1 MNTPGEG
8 NAIMMRSPIHS
19 QGDQHNEI
27 NPERGTMKTEE
38 EKNFN
43 NLNEMGKNTGAQAK
57 KSFSSEEIIIDEKD
71 DSNSAKRTRH
81 FPSMNTA
88 SLLRNIDLIKINMN
102 NDQEGLD
109 EPMRA
114 EQVSKREEL
123 QLNCDR
129 ISKNLKKYCACFIC
143 FNCYWAFVCLLFIIV
158 TGINLAGENLG
169 ETNYDIY
176 RAAKILIMAEGWTWF
191 MTAVMGIMA
200 MAKLS
205 KHMLKM
211 YIFGTITTAILE
223 IFSSAFSFAVYKV
236 FHVPRSQ
243 VIVDVLKFLIAI
255 GIIVT
260 TIYSSINVRV
270 RMIRLNQIRAELE
283 EEDRKIRNFER
294 SLQNNGEVFI

>member
-1 MNTPGEG
+1 MTSPGQT
-8 NAIMMRSPIHS
+8 H
-19 QGDQHNEI
+19 QGEQQIEI
-27 NPERGTMKTEE
+27 SLAGEKSHTIKPKNQFFEE
-38 EKNFN
+38 N
-43 NLNEMGKNTGAQAK
+43 NNNQVSEPAAK
-57 KSFSSEEIIIDEKD
+57 KSFSSEEIRDEKD
-71 DSNSAKRTRH
+71 DVTSSRRTRN

-88 SLLRNIDLIKINMN
+88 SLLRNIDMIKIKMN
-102 NDQEGLD
+102 SDQEDG

-123 QLNCDR
+123 QNHCDSV
-129 ISKNLKKYCACFIC
+129 SKNLRKYCACFIC

-176 RAAKILIMAEGWTWF
+176 RAAKILVMAEGWTWF
-191 MTAVMGIMA
+191 MTALMGIMA
-200 MAKLS
+200 LAKLS

-211 YIFGTITTAILE
+211 YLFGTITTAILE
-223 IFSSAFSFAVYKV
+223 VFSSAFSFAVYNV
-236 FHVPRSQ
+236 FYVPRSQ

-255 GIIVT
+255 GIIAT

-270 RMIRLNQIRAELE
+270 RMIRLNQLRAEIE

-294 SLQNNGEVFI
+294 TLKNTGEIII